1 MVKKNFFVKTKI
13 HILKKWFSV
22 FTVIVIIS
30 CDDGSSA
37 IMQINQFNEN
47 PIGIAYD
54 IRMTYTDS
62 AVVKAILTAPV
73 NFDFTHLSFKYSEF
87 PEGLKIIFF
96 NSNNDENT
104 LVADYGILY
113 NQTRIVDLQ
122 GNVVLLSHDGSRLE
136 TDQMYWDAEK
146 EWLFTEQTFTFKNIN
161 YDMAAIRLDTNKE
174 FSKFQTGK
182 LTGTMLVNEQKDSL
196 IADEKL

>member
-1 MVKKNFFVKTKI
+1 MHIFISK
-13 HILKKWFSV
+13 ILKKWFSV

-30 CDDGSSA
+30 CDDGSST

-73 NFDFTHLSFKYSEF
+73 NLDFTHLSFKYSEF

-161 YDMAAIRLDTNKE
+161 YDMAALRLDTNKE

-182 LTGTMLVNEQKDSL
+182 LKGTMLVNEQKDSL

>member
-1 MVKKNFFVKTKI
+1 MHIFISK
-13 HILKKWFSV
+13 ILKKWISV
-22 FTVIVIIS
+22 FTVTVIIS
-30 CDDGSSA
+30 CDDGSST

-73 NFDFTHLSFKYSEF
+73 NLDFTHLSFKYSEF

-113 NQTRIVDLQ
+113 NQTKIVDLQ

-182 LTGTMLVNEQKDSL
+182 LTGTMLVDEQKDSL

>member
-1 MVKKNFFVKTKI
+1 MHIFISK
-13 HILKKWFSV
+13 ILKKWFSV
-22 FTVIVIIS
+22 FTVIVVIS
-30 CDDGSSA
+30 CDDGSST
-37 IMQINQFNEN
+37 IMHINQFNEN

-73 NFDFTHLSFKYSEF
+73 NLDFTHLSFKFSEF

-182 LTGTMLVNEQKDSL
+182 LTGTMLVDEQKDSL